1 MSLDLTDSIRRLISE
16 QLFPLDD
23 SVTNNSDLH
32 SEGLDSLALMQL
44 ILLLEREYSVTI
56 SPEDLNRENFSTLE
70 KLAELV
76 SGKQPAGK

>member
-1 MSLDLTDSIRRLISE
+1 MSQDLTNSIRRLISD

-23 SVTNNSDLH
+23 SVTVHSDLH

-44 ILLLEREYSVTI
+44 ILLLEREYSITI

-70 KLAELV
+70 KLASLI
-76 SGKQPAGK
+76 SDKKPAVK

>member
-1 MSLDLTDSIRRLISE
+1 MNQDPTNSLRQLISE

-23 SVTNNSDLH
+23 TVTNESDLH
-32 SEGLDSLALMQL
+32 AEGLDSLALMQL
-44 ILLLEREYSVTI
+44 ILLLEREYSVSI

-76 SGKQPAGK
+76 SSKRK